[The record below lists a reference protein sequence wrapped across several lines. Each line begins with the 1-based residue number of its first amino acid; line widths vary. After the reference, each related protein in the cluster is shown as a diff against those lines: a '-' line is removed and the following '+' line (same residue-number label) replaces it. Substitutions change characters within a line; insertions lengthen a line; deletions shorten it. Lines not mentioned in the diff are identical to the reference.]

1 MILSVTPNPALD
13 RVHVTQGFQPGR
25 QSRAVRTFL
34 QPGGSGVH
42 ATAVAQAFGV
52 QTLAIVL
59 LGGHT
64 GSLWQRE
71 AEARGLVFDH
81 VPIEGETRQSFCLI
95 DLEVGSQVEAVE
107 AGPQF
112 DESCLPELLKL
123 LSTHLPQAE
132 LVILSGSLPPGL
144 PPDSYAR
151 MIDLAR
157 GAGIPVLLDA
167 HSEPLHL
174 ALPSRPWMIKPNLAE
189 FHALIGSESTNLAE
203 RAEASRELSRR
214 GGLVV
219 ALSMGVEGLLLTTP
233 DGQWRLSPPESA
245 VHLPGGTGRNTI
257 GCGDAL
263 VGALTAEYSRTRD
276 LLAAARL
283 GIAAANQ
290 NLGTLGV
297 PEVEPK
303 EVSRLVKEV
312 SVFILPI

>member
-13 RVHVTQGFQPGR
+13 RVHVTRGFQPGR
-25 QSRAVRTFL
+25 QSRAVRAFL

-42 ATAVAQAFGV
+42 ATAVAQTFGV

-71 AEARGLVFDH
+71 ADGRGLMFDR
-81 VPIEGETRQSFCLI
+81 VPIEGETRESFCLI

-107 AGPQF
+107 AGPQV
-112 DESCLPELLKL
+112 DESYLSELLKL
-123 LSTHLPQAE
+123 LGAHLTQAE
-132 LVILSGSLPPGL
+132 LLILSGSLPPGL
-144 PPDSYAR
+144 PADSYAR
-151 MIDLAR
+151 MIDLAKVA
-157 GAGIPVLLDA
+157 GAPVLLDA

-174 ALPSRPWMIKPNLAE
+174 ALSSRPWMIKPNLAE

-214 GGLVV
+214 DGLVV

-233 DGQWRLSPPESA
+233 DGQWGLSPPESG
-245 VHLPGGTGRNTI
+245 VHLPGGAGRNTI

-263 VGALTAEYSRTRD
+263 VGALTAEYSLTGD
-276 LLAAARL
+276 LLAAAKL
-283 GIAAANQ
+283 GVAAAHQ

-303 EVSRLVKEV
+303 EVRRLVKEV